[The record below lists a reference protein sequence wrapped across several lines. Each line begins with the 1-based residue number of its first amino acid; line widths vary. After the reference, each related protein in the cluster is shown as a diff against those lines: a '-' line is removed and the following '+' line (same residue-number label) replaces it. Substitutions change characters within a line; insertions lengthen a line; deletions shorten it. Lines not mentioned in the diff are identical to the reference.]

1 MIVNKLW
8 KYLTTSEPET
18 PPGEIRS
25 FMKQTLEAS
34 VTRACANCG
43 APGVDE
49 NKKDVGEICPSCGTK
64 RPPLEPLG
72 VIWTKHI

>member
-1 MIVNKLW
+1 MVMKLW
-8 KYLTTSEPET
+8 KYLTTPT
-18 PPGEIRS
+18 KQDAPGEIHS

-49 NKKDVGEICPSCGTK
+49 KKKDVGEFCPNCGTK

-72 VIWTKHI
+72 VIWTKYI